1 MHCPPCN
8 AHCSIGFLPASWEV
22 GYNHFSGRLGLK
34 MPETAAIL
42 QAYWPEWQA
51 RQDPWVI
58 PVYLLFTHH
67 LAASQLLLCIVARRD
82 ASGETGSAVCQ
93 A

>member
-1 MHCPPCN
+1 MQFARPCN

-42 QAYWPEWQA
+42 QVYWPEWQVCSSSWGFK
-51 RQDPWVI
+51 QI
-58 PVYLLFTHH
+58 CLLFTRH
-67 LAASQLLLCIVARRD
+67 LAGGQLARSSR
-82 ASGETGSAVCQ
+82 
-93 A
+93 